1 MLVAGVTSK
10 VHLALERPGARVT
23 GKRLEPGVLP
33 TVRDE
38 VRRLTEGLVTL
49 TTNVGLL
56 ALDTTLYR

>member
-23 GKRLEPGVLP
+23 GKRLEPGVPP

-38 VRRLTEGLVTL
+38 VRRLAKRLSAL
-49 TTNVGLL
+49 TTRVWLL
-56 ALDTTLYR
+56 A